1 MEERKMVAIMKAFE
15 RMEKKEAR
23 KQESRTHKDTD
34 SFNNSSPHN
43 LSRSRVRKSVVK

>member
-1 MEERKMVAIMKAFE
+1 MVAIMKAFE

-23 KQESRTHKDTD
+23 KQESRTHKDSD

-43 LSRSRVRKSVVK
+43 LSRNRVRKSVVK

>member
-1 MEERKMVAIMKAFE
+1 MVAIMKAFE

-23 KQESRTHKDTD
+23 KQESRSHKDAD

-43 LSRSRVRKSVVK
+43 LNRNRVRKSVVK